1 MKATLQIGDLAR
13 LLGITPKTVRHY
25 HKLGLLAEPK
35 RSEGGYRLYT
45 PDDLLRMQ
53 HIRQLQALGLS
64 LAEIGDLLHAPDGDA
79 RLRDICDDLLEKLSA
94 EIETLER
101 RKSRIEQLKADG
113 LSLKAVRQPNLP
125 SPTLEQMRGVVG
137 DVELPPDVV
146 AFDEQLFAHIDSFQ
160 WSTNLQAMWLQ
171 TARGM
176 ADITDIE
183 PFLQRFGE
191 QFAALA
197 DAPADDP
204 RIGQWAAEWKRGEF
218 FAALMQI
225 QTDCDAIPPQ
235 ERFAIEHLL
244 EQQASELLSPGQKAL
259 LMALGN

>member
-1 MKATLQIGDLAR
+1 MNAALHIGDLAR

-25 HKLGLLAEPK
+25 HKLGLLAEPR

-45 PDDLLRMQ
+45 PDDLLRMR
-53 HIRQLQALGLS
+53 HIRQIQALGLS
-64 LAEIGDLLHAPDGDA
+64 LAEIGDLLRAPDADA
-79 RLRDICDDLLEKLSA
+79 RLREICDDLLDKLSA
-94 EIETLER
+94 EIETLEQ
-101 RKSRIEQLKADG
+101 RKARIEQLKAEG
-113 LSLKAVRQPNLP
+113 LSLKAVRQTYPP
-125 SPTLEQMRGVVG
+125 SSTLEQMRGVVG
-137 DVELPPDVV
+137 DVDLPPDVA

-160 WSTNLQAMWLQ
+160 WSTDLQAIWLQ

-176 ADITDIE
+176 AGITDIE
-183 PFLQRFGE
+183 PFLRRFGE

-204 RIGQWAAEWKRGEF
+204 RVEQWAAEWKSGEF

-225 QTDCDAIPPQ
+225 QTDCDGIPPE

-259 LMALGN
+259 LLALGR